1 MADKGVFVPNWANW
15 ADQNERV
22 TMIFI
27 SGVHGVG
34 KSYFCDMVKRN
45 IAINTYSASTL
56 ITEKKKSGFSSDKLI
71 PDIDDNQ
78 QYLLDAVQELRQS
91 EGNFI
96 LDGHFCL
103 LNGEGVVTRIPSNT
117 FTSLRPEAIILLT
130 ENPNIISNRRKE
142 RDGRDVSVQ
151 GIGEFQNE
159 EKAYALEVAQGI
171 GAKIFISKGADDFE
185 NAISFIK
192 TL

>member
-1 MADKGVFVPNWANW
+1 
-15 ADQNERV
+15 
-22 TMIFI
+22 MIFI

-34 KSYFCDMVKRN
+34 KSYFCDMVKREVS
-45 IAINTYSASTL
+45 INTYSASAL

-78 QYLLDAVQELRQS
+78 QYLLDAVNELRSS
-91 EGNFI
+91 EQNFI

-103 LNGEGVVTRIPSNT
+103 LNAEGAVTRIPPEA
-117 FTSLRPEAIILLT
+117 FTTLKPDAIILLT
-130 ENPNIISNRRKE
+130 EDPEVIAYRRKE
-142 RDGRDVSVQ
+142 RDGRDVSPE
-151 GIGEFQNE
+151 GIKEFQDK
-159 EKAYALEVAQGI
+159 EKEYALEIAQGI
-171 GAKIFISKGADDFE
+171 GSKLFISKGIGDLK